1 MTCFEAHE
9 LKYHDFGS
17 STSTAATSNIYVDS
31 SNMLPLFPSP
41 CIELTISLISL
52 PLILCIFLGGLLH
65 SLTQWPYSLQLKGL
79 LGRCWFISLTARLT
93 PLNSFNFFQ
102 LLVCNC

>member
-1 MTCFEAHE
+1 
-9 LKYHDFGS
+9 
-17 STSTAATSNIYVDS
+17 
-31 SNMLPLFPSP
+31 
-41 CIELTISLISL
+41 
-52 PLILCIFLGGLLH
+52 LLH